1 MGAKMGKCKI
11 LKIVKNVIF
20 YLIIISLVALCLFVL
35 ISKKNGKPPFFFGY
49 SVMWV
54 KTESMAPE
62 IPQNSYILTQK
73 ITAEDVCVNDIITFS
88 SDDPAI
94 MGCYNTHRVIGII
107 GNNEEFVTK
116 GDNNV
121 SEDKYTAK
129 ANSIVAKYI
138 KVMPALSG
146 LGKFLSSPIG
156 MMSASVLMLGAIILL
171 YLPDVYKMLKN
182 KQNAQEEERKKE
194 LDRLLKEEIEKLKN
208 NDSEIK
214 Q

>member
-1 MGAKMGKCKI
+1 MEKRRI
-11 LKIVKNVIF
+11 LKTLKNAVF
-20 YLIIISLVALCLFVL
+20 YSIIILLVALCLFVI
-35 ISKKNGKPPFFFGY
+35 ISKKNGKLPFFFGY

-54 KTESMAPE
+54 KTESMEPE
-62 IPQNSYILTQK
+62 IPQYSYILTEK
-73 ITAEDVCVNDIITFS
+73 ATAEEICVNDIITFV

-94 MGCYNTHRVIGII
+94 MGYYNTHRVVSII

-129 ANSIVAKYI
+129 ASNVVAKYVKI
-138 KVMPALSG
+138 LPELSD

-156 MMSASVLMLGAIILL
+156 IMSSSVLMLGLVVFL
-171 YLPDVYKMLKN
+171 YLPDVYNILKN
-182 KQNAQEEERKKE
+182 KQESQEEERKKE
-194 LDRLLKEEIEKLKN
+194 LDRLLQEEIEKLKA
-208 NDSEIK
+208 NDSEKK